1 MSEARAWQRVET
13 PRGPGRLRVYE
24 PDAAPPDGRMA
35 LLLSHGA
42 GTGPET
48 VDLLALAAALPSA
61 GFRVALFE
69 QPWRTAGRKV
79 ATPPPSLD
87 EGLLAAAQAFG
98 HSGALVVGGR
108 SAGARSAARCASAL
122 GAVGCLALSFPL
134 HPPGRSERSRV
145 EELTG
150 AGVPTL
156 VAQGERDPMGRP
168 EEFPAGTDLYV
179 VPGGDHSLKVP
190 KRGVLSQGQAMADL
204 CERVERWLSTLAR
217 KSRE

>member
-1 MSEARAWQRVET
+1 
-13 PRGPGRLRVYE
+13 
-24 PDAAPPDGRMA
+24 
-35 LLLSHGA
+35 
-42 GTGPET
+42 
-48 VDLLALAAALPSA
+48 
-61 GFRVALFE
+61 
-69 QPWRTAGRKV
+69 
-79 ATPPPSLD
+79 
-87 EGLLAAAQAFG
+87 
-98 HSGALVVGGR
+98 
-108 SAGARSAARCASAL
+108 
-122 GAVGCLALSFPL
+122 LALSFPL

-150 AGVPTL
+150 SGVPTL